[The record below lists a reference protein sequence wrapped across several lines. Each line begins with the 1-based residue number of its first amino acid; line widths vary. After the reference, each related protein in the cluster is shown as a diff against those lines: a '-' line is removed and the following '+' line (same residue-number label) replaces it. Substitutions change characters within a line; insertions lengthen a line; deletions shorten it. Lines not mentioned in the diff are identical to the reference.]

1 VQGFGTLTEKAVLTE
16 ADLSIPMLPSNEL
29 DAVNLGIDI
38 PWLPDSSERL
48 DSSHFLAGYM

>member
-1 VQGFGTLTEKAVLTE
+1 MWKAILKQ
-16 ADLSIPMLPSNEL
+16 ADLFIPMLPSNEL
-29 DAVNLGIDI
+29 DAANLGIDI